1 MRNREFNRRAR
12 RINERT
18 PVGLILLIVGGA
30 LLARQLGVW
39 FPSWLFTWE
48 MLLITI
54 GLIIG
59 IVNGFRDI
67 GWVIITAIGLF
78 FLADDIYPGI
88 KQLVWPAVIILVGLV
103 IILKPSRQ
111 KKTMITTDTPPASG
125 SAYVHDVPAGA
136 TTTAHSTTEDVLDLV
151 AIFGAVKKVVFSKNF
166 RGGEA
171 VCVFGGSEI
180 NLTQADFTGTI
191 KLEIVAIFGGAKL
204 IVPANWQV
212 RSEATAIL
220 GGIDD
225 KRDPVA
231 SANSDKL
238 IILEGTAICGGIEI
252 ASY

>member
-1 MRNREFNRRAR
+1 
-12 RINERT
+12 
-18 PVGLILLIVGGA
+18 
-30 LLARQLGVW
+30 
-39 FPSWLFTWE
+39 

-59 IVNGFRDI
+59 MVNRFRDI
-67 GWVIITAIGLF
+67 GWLIITAIGLF

-88 KQLVWPAVIILVGLV
+88 KQLVWPAVIILIGLV

-111 KKTMITTDTPPASG
+111 KKTMVMTDNSPASG
-125 SAYVHDVPAGA
+125 AAVMNDAPAINPA
-136 TTTAHSTTEDVLDLV
+136 QATTEDVLDLV

-166 RGGEA
+166 RGGEV

-231 SANSDKL
+231 SANSDKVL
-238 IILEGTAICGGIEI
+238 VLDGTAICGGIEI
-252 ASY
+252 TSY